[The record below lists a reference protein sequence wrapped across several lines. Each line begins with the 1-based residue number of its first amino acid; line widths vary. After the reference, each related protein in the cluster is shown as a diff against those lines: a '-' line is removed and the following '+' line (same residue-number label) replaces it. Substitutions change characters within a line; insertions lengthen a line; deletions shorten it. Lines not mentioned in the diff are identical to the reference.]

1 MDKDYYEVLGVPRET
16 SQEEIKRA
24 YRQLARKYHP
34 DVNPESDAEERFK
47 EVNAAYEVLS
57 DPEKRAMYD
66 RYGTD
71 GPPGLNGFDFG
82 GMRDPFDLFA
92 EVFGNMGGFGGF
104 GRSSGR
110 TGPRRG
116 NDLRMDVELTFEEAV
131 FGVEREVPVRRQEL
145 CPTCH
150 GSGSSAGTRPEKCP
164 ECEGAGQVR
173 RAQRTL
179 LGSFVNITTCPT
191 CNGKGTVVRNPCH
204 ECNGSGR
211 VYVPRTINV
220 TIPPGVDDGLTVRLA
235 GQGEPGELGG
245 PSGNL
250 YINLNVK
257 PHDYFKRRGND
268 IILEVQINIAQAALG
283 GTIKIPTLEGDREIT
298 IPTGTQAGAIFRLR
312 GLGVPHLRSN
322 GRGDQLV
329 VVQVGV
335 PTHLSARQRELFQ
348 ELAKTLGGESV
359 VQDKQTFVDRIKEAL
374 GL

>member
-34 DVNPESDAEERFK
+34 YVNPESDAEERFK

-131 FGVEREVPVRRQEL
+131 FGVWSANTQCVARSYALPAMVLALALAPARRNARNVRGRGRCAAL
-145 CPTCH
+145 
-150 GSGSSAGTRPEKCP
+150 SAP
-164 ECEGAGQVR
+164 
-173 RAQRTL
+173 
-179 LGSFVNITTCPT
+179 FW
-191 CNGKGTVVRNPCH
+191 
-204 ECNGSGR
+204 
-211 VYVPRTINV
+211 
-220 TIPPGVDDGLTVRLA
+220 VRL
-235 GQGEPGELGG
+235 
-245 PSGNL
+245 
-250 YINLNVK
+250 
-257 PHDYFKRRGND
+257 
-268 IILEVQINIAQAALG
+268 
-283 GTIKIPTLEGDREIT
+283 
-298 IPTGTQAGAIFRLR
+298 
-312 GLGVPHLRSN
+312 
-322 GRGDQLV
+322 
-329 VVQVGV
+329 
-335 PTHLSARQRELFQ
+335 
-348 ELAKTLGGESV
+348 
-359 VQDKQTFVDRIKEAL
+359 
-374 GL
+374 